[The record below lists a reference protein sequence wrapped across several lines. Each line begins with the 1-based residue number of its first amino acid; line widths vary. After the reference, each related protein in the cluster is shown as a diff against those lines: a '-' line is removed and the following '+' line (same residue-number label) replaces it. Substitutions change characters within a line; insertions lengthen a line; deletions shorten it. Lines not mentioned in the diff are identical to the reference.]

1 MKNKTSRKC
10 HKALKKDEEKASCGN
25 KKRPAD
31 KKKLFSNGFNIQQ
44 LKLKLYSALESI
56 SIDKEG
62 RC

>member
-10 HKALKKDEEKASCGN
+10 YKALKKDEEKASCGN

>member
-10 HKALKKDEEKASCGN
+10 HKAVKKDEEKASCGN
-25 KKRPAD
+25 KKRPIE
-31 KKKLFSNGFNIQQ
+31 KKKLVSNGFDIHQ